1 MDLIRLF
8 DHGAALDPERACFV
22 EGERRTSYRETQALT
37 ERIARK
43 LQSIGIARDRKVGVL
58 SVNSGDAFSCVLGTL
73 RAGAV
78 WVPLNPRS
86 APAELAYVLD
96 AFDVEVLV
104 FHSLFAHLVDALRPS
119 LSRIR
124 AFVCIDREQ
133 GEIPA
138 LATWLEGVPAGPVPR
153 DTDPAA
159 LALIAGTGGTTGV
172 PKGVM
177 LSHRNLLAFSA
188 AFMALTPAD
197 SAPVH
202 LVVAPMTHA
211 AGALCFPIMGRGGT
225 NVIMAKPDPQAILGA
240 IAQHKVTDL
249 FLPPTVIYALL
260 AQPNVREFDYS
271 SLRYFLYGAAPM
283 SPAKLREAL
292 AVFGPVM
299 MQAFG
304 QTEAPMICTSM
315 APREHL
321 DASGRPAGDER
332 LTSCGRATPFVDVA
346 VMGDDGELLPD
357 GQAGELVVR
366 GDLVMVGYYKNE
378 AATADAS
385 RNGWHRT
392 GDIGTRS
399 PEGWFHIV
407 DRKKDMIISGGFNI
421 FSAEVEQALQSHPA
435 VLDCAAIGVPDDK
448 WGEAVKAVV
457 QLKPGAS
464 ADEAA
469 LIEHAKSVLGSVKAP
484 KTVEIWPD
492 LPRSTVGKVLKK
504 DIRARY
510 WEGRS
515 RAI

>member
-8 DHGAALDPERACFV
+8 DHGAAIDPERACFV
-22 EGERRTSYRETQALT
+22 EGERRTSYRDVKALT
-37 ERIARK
+37 ERVARK
-43 LQSIGIARDRKVGVL
+43 LQGLGIARDRKVGVL
-58 SVNSGDAFSCVLGTL
+58 SINSSDAFSCVLGAL

-86 APAELAYVLD
+86 APTEQAFVLD

-104 FHSLFAHLVDALRPS
+104 FHSLFAPVIDALRPK

-124 AFVCIDREQ
+124 AFVCVDREH
-133 GEIPA
+133 GDIPS
-138 LATWLEGVPAGPVPR
+138 LPSWLEGVAAGPVPR
-153 DTDPAA
+153 DTSPDS

-177 LSHRNLLAFSA
+177 LSHRNMLAFSA
-188 AFMALTPAD
+188 AFMSLTPAD
-197 SAPVH
+197 TPPVH
-202 LVVAPMTHA
+202 LVIAPMTHA
-211 AGALCFPIMGRGGT
+211 AGALCFPALGRGGT
-225 NVIMAKPDPQAILGA
+225 NVIMSKPDPQAILA
-240 IAQHKVTDL
+240 AMARHRVTDL
-249 FLPPTVIYALL
+249 FLPPTLIYALL
-260 AQPNVREFDYS
+260 AQPNVRDFDYS
-271 SLRYFLYGAAPM
+271 ALRYFVYGAAPM
-283 SPAKLREAL
+283 STTKLREAIE
-292 AVFGPVM
+292 VFGPVM
-299 MQAFG
+299 TQMFG
-304 QTEAPMICTSM
+304 QTEAPMIITFM
-315 APREHL
+315 TPREHL
-321 DASGRPAGDER
+321 GADGKPAGDER

-346 VMGDDGELLPD
+346 VMGEDGSLLPD

-366 GDLVMVGYYKNE
+366 GDLVMGGYYKNE
-378 AATADAS
+378 AATAEAS

-392 GDIGTRS
+392 GDVGLRDAD
-399 PEGWFHIV
+399 GWFHIV

-421 FSAEVEQALQSHPA
+421 FSAEVEQAMLAHPA
-435 VLDCAAIGVPDDK
+435 ILDCAAIGVPDDK

-464 ADEAA
+464 TDETA
-469 LIEHAKSVLGSVKAP
+469 LIEHAKALLGSVKAP